1 MVIIP
6 VDAHLLTLTVTT
18 QEIRETE
25 IRVGR
30 ETQKRRHKEDVVA
43 SFPTKRTAATLAA
56 DFAAANKIFAAA
68 NVEFKLRSAKESKT
82 ESPGRTHAIDDEG
95 FVALASSYKANNGI
109 SLMLVPRFA
118 GKEGGAAVE
127 AMGVCAVGDES
138 HANALPHEFGHLLG
152 LDHQG
157 DIRDLMNP
165 GLSPPGAPLT
175 PDEIRDVKKSRLYR
189 QFAGAAR
196 PK

>member
-6 VDAHLLTLTVTT
+6 VDAHLLTLTITT

-30 ETQKRRHKEDVVA
+30 ETQKRRQRVDVA
-43 SFPTKRTAATLAA
+43 KSFPTKRTAATLAA
-56 DFAAANKIFAAA
+56 DFAAANTIFAAA
-68 NVEFKLRSAKESKT
+68 NVEFKLRTAKGSTAEA
-82 ESPGRTHAIDDEG
+82 PGTSEAIDDEG
-95 FVALASSYKANNGI
+95 FLVLAGSYKANNGV

-127 AMGVCAVGDES
+127 AMGVCAVGDNS
-138 HANALPHEFGHLLG
+138 HANALPHELGHLLG

-165 GLSPPGAPLT
+165 GLSPPGTPLT
-175 PDEIRDVKKSRLYR
+175 RDEIRDVKKSRLYR
-189 QFAGAAR
+189 QFEGAA
-196 PK
+196 KAS